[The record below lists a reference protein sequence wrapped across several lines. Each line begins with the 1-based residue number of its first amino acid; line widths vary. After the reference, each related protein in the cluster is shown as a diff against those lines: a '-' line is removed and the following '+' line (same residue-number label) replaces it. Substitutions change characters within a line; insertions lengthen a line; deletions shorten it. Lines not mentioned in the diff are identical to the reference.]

1 MTTVRRALVLGM
13 FALLAAL
20 LAGLAVLDPF
30 HLRHVRWFVAG
41 TVVVTLVLVTA
52 ALVVAVTLYAVRVLV
67 LVLGGILTLGWAAVA
82 YLAIGLDDPRGV
94 VTEVASGDRRLVV
107 LRGEPF
113 TVDPVFHVVLRAGA
127 PGPFEQE
134 SPVWQGDPEGAAPDE
149 VAFRGS
155 DEVQVRTGG
164 CVFVSRVEPVTLTV
178 DPVHRGSAGC

>member
-30 HLRHVRWFVAG
+30 HLRHVQWFVAG

-107 LRGEPF
+107 QIGRA
-113 TVDPVFHVVLRAGA
+113 HV
-127 PGPFEQE
+127 
-134 SPVWQGDPEGAAPDE
+134 
-149 VAFRGS
+149 
-155 DEVQVRTGG
+155 
-164 CVFVSRVEPVTLTV
+164 
-178 DPVHRGSAGC
+178 